1 MKLLDISTPNHPN
14 LFTKVDDEDFDF
26 LNQWKWRFSGNG
38 YAIRTEP
45 KSGKKKILLHRFL
58 VNTPKKLFTD
68 HINGDR
74 LDNQKSN
81 IRYCT
86 RAENNRNKIKSVA
99 KIFTSR
105 FKGVSKEDS
114 RYVSHISIGGKKL
127 KFYSVDEISA
137 AKLYNE
143 LAFKYY
149 GDFAKLN
156 VF

>member
-1 MKLLDISTPNHPN
+1 MKLLDISTPKHPN
-14 LFTKVDDEDFDF
+14 LFTKVDDEDFEY

-58 VNTPKKLFTD
+58 VNTPKGMFTD

-74 LDNQKSN
+74 LDNQKVN

-86 RAENNRNKIKSVA
+86 KTENNRNVKKKASPSLS
-99 KIFTSR
+99 K
-105 FKGVSKEDS
+105 FKGVSKT
-114 RYVSHISIGGKKL
+114 GKLYSSGIFINGKYKL
-127 KFYSVDEISA
+127 SYFNNELDA
-137 AKLYNE
+137 AKHYNE
-143 LAFKYY
+143 MALKYY

-156 VF
+156 TF